1 LRTVAPLREI
11 PLPLFSFHS
20 LIASIG
26 QSIAV
31 CVETCVL
38 HLLPKSKTHMKP
50 IFKATL
56 LIIAMVSCLATSAQ
70 NPKKSEADKKFEL
83 RIGVQFTKT
92 ISQVNKIEKYSPVEI
107 KKIAE
112 QKREDDLSTD
122 KLRSILVE
130 VENVK
135 EVIIAKQKQY
145 IPRSSNKHPI
155 DKELLGILAGMPEPI
170 ASLPD
175 AKKAMKG
182 RHDETIFATYV
193 KKLEVLEAQMKEAAR
208 RSIPDNLKD
217 PEAAK
222 AAALKNAAK
231 AQESLDNNAMIREMG
246 GMENLKN
253 MTPAQREALA
263 KQMAA
268 KVKQNPMAYVGNDND
283 PAMAFTKKMMT
294 DPSYAARF
302 NGMND
307 AMKKEEYEAF
317 KKENG
322 LVEKTTQADR
332 DKILAERDRNLIVME
347 IEKRLM
353 HLQEHLAEL
362 GKIVSDAKDKTES
375 YFNYVNEKISK
386 EYGARIEALPLVEM
400 GEYGRDKETY
410 PVDMSFQM
418 IVYQINAQ
426 NAMANKQVWKRYVD
440 MLKVVIAEYNEFF
453 AEFSGR
459 DKVTDEILEQKLLFP
474 AAISAGLVGEMIHYT
489 KMAAA
494 LTSQHAGWQ
503 RVYDEQVLG
512 VNE

>member
-1 LRTVAPLREI
+1 
-11 PLPLFSFHS
+11 
-20 LIASIG
+20 
-26 QSIAV
+26 
-31 CVETCVL
+31 
-38 HLLPKSKTHMKP
+38 MKP
-50 IFKATL
+50 IVKVSL
-56 LIIAMVSCLATSAQ
+56 LVIAMVSCLATSAQ
-70 NPKKSEADKKFEL
+70 TVKKSEADKKFEL
-83 RIGVQFTKT
+83 RIGVQFNKT
-92 ISQVNKIEKYSPVEI
+92 LSQVNKIEKYSPVEI
-107 KKIAE
+107 KRIAE

-122 KLRSILVE
+122 RLRSIMLE

-135 EVIIAKQKQY
+135 QVISTKQKQY

-155 DKELLGILAGMPEPI
+155 DNELLGILAGMPEPI

-175 AKKAMKG
+175 AKRAMKG
-182 RHDETIFATYV
+182 RYDENVFANYV

-208 RSIPDNLKD
+208 RSIPESMKD

-253 MTPAQREALA
+253 MTPGQREALA

-332 DKILAERDRNLIVME
+332 DKILADRDRNLIVME
-347 IEKRLM
+347 IEKRIM
-353 HLQEHLAEL
+353 HIHEHVNEL
-362 GKIVSDAKDKTES
+362 TQIVNAAHAKTDD
-375 YFNYVNEKISK
+375 YFSYVNEQISK

-400 GEYGRDKETY
+400 GEYGRDKETW

-418 IVYQINAQ
+418 IVYQINVQ
-426 NAMANKQVWKRYVD
+426 NAMANKQAWKRYVD

-489 KMAAA
+489 KMAAT
-494 LTSQHAGWQ
+494 LTNQNAGWQ
-503 RVYDEQVLG
+503 RVYDEKVLG